1 MVDTPTPENLLINDV
16 HPYVTRDAIEQACQA
31 EGPFSIIKGETIDE
45 LLSKLENLTDTAT
58 ARASIERYNELA
70 HNGKDLDFGK
80 PANRMLPIE
89 NGPFYA
95 FQGGMNVN
103 LVTLMGLVGDE
114 ECHVFNEN
122 DEIIPGLYVAGNA
135 QGERF
140 SVNYIPTMSGM
151 SHSLAMY
158 YGYVAGKNMAAGI

>member
-1 MVDTPTPENLLINDV
+1 M
-16 HPYVTRDAIEQACQA
+16 
-31 EGPFSIIKGETIDE
+31 F
-45 LLSKLENLTDTAT
+45 
-58 ARASIERYNELA
+58 
-70 HNGKDLDFGK
+70 
-80 PANRMLPIE
+80 PIE

-103 LVTLMGLVGDE
+103 LATLMGLVGDE

-122 DEIIPGLYVAGNA
+122 DEVIPGLYVAGNA

-151 SHSLAMY
+151 SHLFGNVLRLRRGQKYGCRNLGTAHKALPIAPRHLPGRLSICARTAFTLRESRY
-158 YGYVAGKNMAAGI
+158 YADLRLGAARH